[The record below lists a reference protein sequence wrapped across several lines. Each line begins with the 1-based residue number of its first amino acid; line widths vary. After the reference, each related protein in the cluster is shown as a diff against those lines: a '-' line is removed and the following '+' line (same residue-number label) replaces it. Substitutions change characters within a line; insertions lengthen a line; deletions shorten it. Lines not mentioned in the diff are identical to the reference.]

1 MEFKKLYPLI
11 ALLTFVITSSTV
23 LAQSGAMPKQPATL
37 RGFVYDKKTGEPII
51 FTNVF
56 LQGTTLGSTTD
67 VNGFFQITKL
77 EPGKYTVKSTTI
89 GYDTASVDIELKPGQ
104 ILTQKLF
111 ISEKEINLKAFEVS
125 AEKQEMLTEVKISV
139 QKVTPKEITSIPSVG
154 GEADLAQYLQVLPGV
169 IFTGDQGGQLYI
181 RGGSPIQN
189 LVTLDG
195 MVIYNPFHS
204 IGLFSVFE
212 TDILKNA
219 DVYTGGFN
227 AEYGGRISSVMDI
240 TTRDGN
246 NQRLSGKVGAST
258 FGAKAILEGPLR
270 KPKTDGDG
278 SISFLTSL
286 KTSYLDQTSKSIY
299 NYVDHPEKLPY
310 SFRDLY
316 GKLTFK
322 SSNGSKFNLFGFNY
336 NDRVNY
342 STSNLNWDA
351 SGLGGNFII
360 IPETSP
366 LFIQGNFSYSN
377 YLIEQK
383 EVGRDRTSGINS
395 FNLGLNFT
403 YFLKDDEL
411 KYGIQVLGFSTEF
424 RYINTLD
431 RVIEQNQSTT
441 EIAGYFRYKM
451 NRGKWVI
458 EPSMRVHYY
467 ASLSE
472 FSLEPRFGAKYN
484 ATRRMRFKMAGG
496 LYAQNLI
503 SAQSDRDVVNL
514 FNGFLG
520 GPDNLPKTFV
530 DRNGNTG
537 EVGSR
542 LQKSIHAIVGTEY
555 DLSKNL
561 NINIEGYLKYF
572 PQLTILNR
580 YRIFDDVPANVNRPD
595 ILKKDFII
603 EDGYAYGLDFSSKYE
618 YKNIYVWAVYSI
630 SYVDRWDGNI
640 VYNPVFDRRHNVN
653 FVANYSFGKD
663 KTWELSGRWNFGSG
677 FPFTQTQ
684 GYFEKFDFVDGIGT
698 DYTTANG
705 QLGVE
710 YASINQGRLP
720 SYHRFDLNVKKT
732 LSVSNYSILEMN
744 VGVTNLYNRDN
755 IFYYDRIRNERVNQL
770 PIMPSLGATLTF

>member
-1 MEFKKLYPLI
+1 
-11 ALLTFVITSSTV
+11 
-23 LAQSGAMPKQPATL
+23 
-37 RGFVYDKKTGEPII
+37 
-51 FTNVF
+51 
-56 LQGTTLGSTTD
+56 
-67 VNGFFQITKL
+67 
-77 EPGKYTVKSTTI
+77 
-89 GYDTASVDIELKPGQ
+89 
-104 ILTQKLF
+104 
-111 ISEKEINLKAFEVS
+111 
-125 AEKQEMLTEVKISV
+125 
-139 QKVTPKEITSIPSVG
+139 
-154 GEADLAQYLQVLPGV
+154 
-169 IFTGDQGGQLYI
+169 
-181 RGGSPIQN
+181 
-189 LVTLDG
+189 
-195 MVIYNPFHS
+195 
-204 IGLFSVFE
+204 
-212 TDILKNA
+212 
-219 DVYTGGFN
+219 
-227 AEYGGRISSVMDI
+227 
-240 TTRDGN
+240 
-246 NQRLSGKVGAST
+246 
-258 FGAKAILEGPLR
+258 
-270 KPKTDGDG
+270 
-278 SISFLTSL
+278 
-286 KTSYLDQTSKSIY
+286 
-299 NYVDHPEKLPY
+299 
-310 SFRDLY
+310 
-316 GKLTFK
+316 
-322 SSNGSKFNLFGFNY
+322 
-336 NDRVNY
+336 
-342 STSNLNWDA
+342 
-351 SGLGGNFII
+351 
-360 IPETSP
+360 
-366 LFIQGNFSYSN
+366 
-377 YLIEQK
+377 
-383 EVGRDRTSGINS
+383 
-395 FNLGLNFT
+395 
-403 YFLKDDEL
+403 
-411 KYGIQVLGFSTEF
+411 
-424 RYINTLD
+424 
-431 RVIEQNQSTT
+431 
-441 EIAGYFRYKM
+441 
-451 NRGKWVI
+451 
-458 EPSMRVHYY
+458 
-467 ASLSE
+467 
-472 FSLEPRFGAKYN
+472 
-484 ATRRMRFKMAGG
+484 MRFKMAGG

>member
-1 MEFKKLYPLI
+1 MELKKLYPLI

-23 LAQSGAMPKQPATL
+23 LAQTKQPATL

-111 ISEKEINLKAFEVS
+111 ISEKEVNLKTFEVS

-189 LVTLDG
+189 LVMLDG

-278 SISFLTSL
+278 SISFLTSV
-286 KTSYLDQTSKSIY
+286 KTSYLDQTSKSLY

-342 STSNLNWDA
+342 SSSNLNWDA
-351 SGLGGNFII
+351 SGLGGNFIV

-366 LFIQGNFSYSN
+366 LFIQGNFSYSK

-383 EVGRDRTSGINS
+383 EVDRDRTSGINS

-411 KYGIQVLGFSTEF
+411 KYGIQVLGFGTEF
-424 RYINTLD
+424 RYVNTLD

-441 EIAGYFRYKM
+441 EIAGYFRYKL
-451 NRGKWVI
+451 NRGKWVV

-472 FSLEPRFGAKYN
+472 FSLEPRLGAKYN
-484 ATRRMRFKMAGG
+484 ATSRMRFKAAGG

-537 EVGSR
+537 DVGSR
-542 LQKSIHAIVGTEY
+542 LQKSVHAIVGTEY
-555 DLSKNL
+555 DVTRNW
-561 NINIEGYLKYF
+561 NVNIEGYLKYF

-618 YKNIYVWAVYSI
+618 YKNIYFWAVYSI

-698 DYTTANG
+698 DYTTGNG

-720 SYHRFDLNVKKT
+720 SYHRFDFNVKKT
-732 LSVSNYSILEMN
+732 LSVSNYSTLEMN
-744 VGVTNLYNRDN
+744 AGVTNLYNREN